1 MAEIYLGGFAD
12 EVEAAPV
19 TIDVKLVAEPKVL
32 VADVADVADVAVDL
46 DTPLYSRV

>member
-32 VADVADVADVAVDL
+32 VADVADVAVDL